1 MANEEEAQK
10 LLVRLRTTMGISPG
24 ITPLHVISLR
34 LHIHSIKYLGM
45 NRQAKKQKLAKNVKE
60 IYGILLPSHTKEI
73 RAKSFAGKSR
83 TAEMAKLT
91 NRPPDGIRLCQ
102 LRAMPYN
109 MKELTNQ
116 LKYMINVF
124 ILSLGYFMISK
135 NVPFLKYFDMIRT
148 LFN

>member
-1 MANEEEAQK
+1 M
-10 LLVRLRTTMGISPG
+10 ISFKAAY
-24 ITPLHVISLR
+24 SFYN
-34 LHIHSIKYLGM
+34 YLGM

-73 RAKSFAGKSR
+73 RAKSLAGKSR

-102 LRAMPYN
+102 LRAMPYS

-135 NVPFLKYFDMIRT
+135 NVPFLKYMI
-148 LFN
+148 LI